1 MFQSTM
7 GGGMSLGFP
16 DVCMTPTPVGPIP
29 IPYPNMATGATSN
42 PLTTALTVL
51 TDCMPSL
58 NQMSQTLIS
67 MGDNAGV
74 NMGVASGMVM
84 GPQEFI
90 LGSVTVLKEGAP
102 AQRMT
107 SITGHNG
114 LSMNCPGVSLVPS
127 QVTVLVLG

>member
-16 DVCMTPTPVGPIP
+16 DVCLTPTPAGPIP

-58 NQMSQTLIS
+58 NQMSQTMIS

-74 NMGVASGMVM
+74 NMGVASGLVM

-90 LGSVTVLKEGAP
+90 LGSLTVLKEGAP

-114 LSMNCPGVSLVPS
+114 LSMNAPGISLVPS